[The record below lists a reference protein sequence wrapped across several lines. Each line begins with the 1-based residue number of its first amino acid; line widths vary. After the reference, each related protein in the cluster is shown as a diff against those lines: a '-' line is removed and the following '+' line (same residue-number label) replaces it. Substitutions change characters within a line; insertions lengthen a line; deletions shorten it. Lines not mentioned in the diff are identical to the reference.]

1 VSNILDELFN
11 ETFGV
16 TYNMSF
22 TSEEKKEKK
31 KIENVGDELN
41 RLDEGLKERLD
52 SMSKEELKA
61 FLGQVTLNEMENQKQ
76 KKEDQDLAEKKAAA
90 KAAGEKYKEVSKAN
104 KTKTEYVKYLLE
116 GQGVTGESETTVND

>member
-1 VSNILDELFN
+1 
-11 ETFGV
+11 
-16 TYNMSF
+16 MSF